1 MDEDT
6 KNDEWRTTSTLNQW
20 LIPLEICI
28 LELYM
33 NEDRNEEG
41 RKKKT
46 HKEEPLENKWIW
58 TN

>member
-41 RKKKT
+41 RKKNT